1 MATNRRHRSPHTDAQ
16 LDREAKQFRR
26 ARRPRKREDVSAAV
40 DFFRMRCC
48 RTSLLQ
54 KSPDRRKKSRP
65 AGVNSRGAGA
75 AIWIFSANVVP
86 IWDLLSRMS
95 IPIVGDQTGLTNLPS
110 RRKDFMTRFASI
122 AHLKELL
129 LGMERDLGIDD
140 LGSIQKNIVYAA
152 TILSETN
159 GTTVET
165 DEIRKHALLA
175 GVPRSSF
182 FRAMKDVVDAGYLV
196 HSTEKKRSTYSL
208 SKKLT

>member
-1 MATNRRHRSPHTDAQ
+1 
-16 LDREAKQFRR
+16 
-26 ARRPRKREDVSAAV
+26 
-40 DFFRMRCC
+40 
-48 RTSLLQ
+48 
-54 KSPDRRKKSRP
+54 
-65 AGVNSRGAGA
+65 
-75 AIWIFSANVVP
+75 
-86 IWDLLSRMS
+86 MS
-95 IPIVGDQTGLTNLPS
+95 IPIVEGLTGLTNLSS
-110 RRKDFMTRFASI
+110 RRKVAMKRLASI

-140 LGSIQKNIVYAA
+140 LGSIQKDIVYAA

-196 HSTEKKRSTYSL
+196 HSNEKKRSTYSL

>member
-1 MATNRRHRSPHTDAQ
+1 M
-16 LDREAKQFRR
+16 
-26 ARRPRKREDVSAAV
+26 KR
-40 DFFRMRCC
+40 
-48 RTSLLQ
+48 L
-54 KSPDRRKKSRP
+54 
-65 AGVNSRGAGA
+65 
-75 AIWIFSANVVP
+75 
-86 IWDLLSRMS
+86 
-95 IPIVGDQTGLTNLPS
+95 
-110 RRKDFMTRFASI
+110 ASI

-140 LGSIQKNIVYAA
+140 LGSIQKDILYAA

-196 HSTEKKRSTYSL
+196 HSNEKKRSTYSL